1 MERAGKFNF
10 FQNRLGEVWKG
21 LFHELDLLGRFFLS
35 LNLFFFHLSPSAESL
50 EQARIGI
57 ETEGGVGG
65 VHFFSIQPLPP
76 SPLKKSEKK
85 NLVWKN

>member
-65 VHFFSIQPLPP
+65 VHFFLYNNP
-76 SPLKKSEKK
+76 SPPLKKSEKK
-85 NLVWKN
+85 T